1 MSPLCHHRFATTGSS
16 PPLKGNMMQAFKD
29 MQKQVGDMK
38 SEARGEKPAGDKMS
52 AKDRKQSNK
61 KKTRKAQ

>member
-1 MSPLCHHRFATTGSS
+1 
-16 PPLKGNMMQAFKD
+16 MMQAFKD